1 MCKEQWPVFTFL
13 WLFITFYLLLDIK
26 HLFLFLFTYIIE
38 SEIGEHMKIAV
49 CEDNEADLLVLR
61 QELEIYFSSRLMGQG
76 SVMYYCFSNGE
87 DFLADSEG
95 FKYDLIVLD
104 IYMDF
109 MNGMDVARCIRKEN
123 RLVTIVFIT
132 NSDDYALEGYEVEA
146 SGYLMKPIDREK
158 LFLMLDRI
166 FSSAVKEGAIRFS
179 CKRQIVEL
187 DMEKIM
193 FIESMGRTLLIHCCD
208 GELYKTNEKLDDME
222 KRMSNQN
229 FLRCHKSYLVNMG
242 YINKIGNGCFFLSN
256 GVRVSIRQRD
266 AGYIV
271 RLYERFVLDKTLK
284 GML

>member
-1 MCKEQWPVFTFL
+1 MLRSMKKVSFEQIAKILLTGRCVKSNGLFFTFL

-109 MNGMDVARCIRKEN
+109 MNGMDVAYN
-123 RLVTIVFIT
+123 YW
-132 NSDDYALEGYEVEA
+132 S
-146 SGYLMKPIDREK
+146 
-158 LFLMLDRI
+158 
-166 FSSAVKEGAIRFS
+166 
-179 CKRQIVEL
+179 
-187 DMEKIM
+187 
-193 FIESMGRTLLIHCCD
+193 
-208 GELYKTNEKLDDME
+208 LY
-222 KRMSNQN
+222 
-229 FLRCHKSYLVNMG
+229 
-242 YINKIGNGCFFLSN
+242 
-256 GVRVSIRQRD
+256 
-266 AGYIV
+266 
-271 RLYERFVLDKTLK
+271 
-284 GML
+284 